1 MKSIREKKGTID
13 GSQIAQLA
21 EIRQD
26 RLESDFQ
33 LKQIA
38 SATRE

>member
-1 MKSIREKKGTID
+1 MISMRRKKGTIE
-13 GSQIAQLA
+13 GNHIAQLP

-33 LKQIA
+33 LKCV
-38 SATRE
+38 ATSTV